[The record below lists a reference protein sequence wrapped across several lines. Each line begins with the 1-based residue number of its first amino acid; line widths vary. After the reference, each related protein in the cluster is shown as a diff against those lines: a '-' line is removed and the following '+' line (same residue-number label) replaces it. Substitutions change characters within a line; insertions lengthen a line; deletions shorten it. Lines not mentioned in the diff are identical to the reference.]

1 MKAALALLAAAPL
14 IAVQPDEA
22 PAPLALDN
30 PSYQEP
36 ARQWRSIEDAGPQ
49 SDNCRD
55 TIRHVREANGQ
66 PAFRKEN
73 AVPGEPLLIAAVDQR
88 IDGCSVMVMRQN
100 TGDVRP
106 LPPPH
111 ERPAKLIPAR

>member
-22 PAPLALDN
+22 PAPLPLDM
-30 PSYQEP
+30 PSYQQP
-36 ARQWRSIEDAGPQ
+36 ARQWRSVEDATPT
-49 SDNCRD
+49 SANCRD

-66 PAFRKEN
+66 PALRKDN
-73 AVPGEPLLIAAVDQR
+73 AEPGEPLLIAAVDQR
-88 IDGCSVMVMRQN
+88 IDGCSVMVMRSD

-106 LPPPH
+106 LPAPA
-111 ERPAKLIPAR
+111 EGPAKLVPAR